1 MSAFGQMQ
9 MYWRFAWGLRKFL
22 KEPIDL
28 EESRQM
34 IRQRLEDRE
43 KNFLSMV
50 KKAIYDNEPSP
61 YLKLLRLV
69 GCEYGDLERLVRSD
83 GIEPTLKK
91 LGEEGV
97 YISIEEFKG
106 KKELIRGAKAFKFRE
121 GEFDNPFLSR
131 HLAASSGASRSA
143 GTRTIYDFDFLA
155 ETWAVHRILCIDA
168 YDMANIP
175 IAIWCP
181 IMPGVGPLILLTSTK
196 VGKPPVKWFSTVEK
210 RGFKPSLKNRMG
222 TNYIVYAGRLFGARW
237 PVPEYVALDNAW
249 KVAQWLADFMKGK
262 EGCCLNTYVSDAV
275 RICQAA
281 KEKGLSIAGAKFIVS
296 GEPLTEA
303 KRKEIE
309 SAGAYVYPGYAFMEA
324 GVVGS
329 GCVNPVVAD
338 EVHLHKDSF
347 ALIQQPRVV
356 PYSAVSVNAFLF
368 TTLVLS
374 APKVLL
380 NVESGDY
387 GTLASRSCGCKFEEF
402 GFPDHIHSI
411 RGFDKLTGEG
421 MTFIATDL
429 VRIID
434 EVLPAKFGGSSTNYQ
449 MVEEEDE
456 RRQTRMSI
464 IVSPEV
470 GDINEAELIETI
482 LTELAKGKDTQR
494 MMAHV
499 WSQAKTLRVKRM
511 SPFITAR
518 GKLLPLHIKKGK

>member
-50 KKAIYDNEPSP
+50 KKAIYENEPSP
-61 YLKLLRLV
+61 YLKLLRFV
-69 GCEYGDLERLVRSD
+69 GCEYGDLERMVRSD

-121 GEFDNPFLSR
+121 SEFDNPFLSR
-131 HLAASSGASRSA
+131 HLEASSGASRSA

-237 PVPEYVALDNAW
+237 PVPEYVALDDAW

-368 TTLVLS
+368 TTLLLS